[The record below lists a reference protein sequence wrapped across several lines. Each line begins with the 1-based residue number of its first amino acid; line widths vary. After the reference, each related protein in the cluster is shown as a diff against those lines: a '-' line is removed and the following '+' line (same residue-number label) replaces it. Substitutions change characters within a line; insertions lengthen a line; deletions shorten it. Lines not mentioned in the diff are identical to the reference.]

1 MLLLPAVE
9 AVVCQAYSNVALLAV
24 VATEFVRVTLRLVTG
39 PVMAKLT
46 LEMS

>member
-9 AVVCQAYSNVALLAV
+9 PVVCQVYSKVALLAV
-24 VATEFVRVTLRLVTG
+24 VATGFVRVTLRLVTG
-39 PVMAKLT
+39 PLMAKLT